1 MRSSRFSAILL
12 HPTSLPGPWGGG
24 DLGGAE
30 RFLDLLGAM
39 GQSGWQM
46 LPLGPT
52 GYGDSPYQLLSSFAL
67 NPMLAD
73 LDALRREG
81 WLDDADLHPAP
92 AGPTDRIDF
101 STAPSW
107 RAERLRRAADRFL
120 ARARAPARRTFDR
133 FCAAQAGWLD
143 DFALFMAIKEREG
156 GRAWTEWPAPLAR
169 RESAALSDAAREL
182 AAETARQQVIQHWLD
197 RQWRTLRRAARARDI
212 RLIGDMPI
220 FVAHD
225 SADVWAHPELFQL
238 DEAGRPRVIAGV
250 PPDYFS
256 ATGQRWGN
264 PLYDWPAHEADGFAW
279 WIARMRRALAWTDLV
294 RVDHFR
300 GFAAYWE
307 IPASEPTAV
316 RGRWVPAPGE
326 ALFHALRAAL
336 GRLPMWAED
345 LGVITPDVEELRDA
359 FRLPGMTVLPFAL
372 HRLLK
377 QPPRRPEA
385 GPVNRVIYTGTHD
398 NDTTVGWFRAATAP
412 GADPDDARACTALLD
427 YLGTDGREIH
437 RDLIRLAL
445 RSRAR
450 WAVIPLQD
458 VLGLGAEARMN
469 TPATTMGNWQW
480 RFEWRQCPPSLAGE
494 LAEEVRRSARLPSR
508 RGSGSIPSG
517 KDR

>member
-1 MRSSRFSAILL
+1 MASPRFSAILL
-12 HPTSLPGPWGGG
+12 HPTSLPGPAGSG
-24 DLGGAE
+24 DLGGAA
-30 RFLDLLGAM
+30 RFLDLLTAM
-39 GQSGWQM
+39 NQSGWQM

-52 GYGDSPYQLLSSFAL
+52 GYGSSPYQLLSSFAL

-81 WLDDADLHPAP
+81 WLDAADLQPSP
-92 AGPTDRIDF
+92 AGPSDRIDF
-101 STAPSW
+101 ATAPAW
-107 RAERLRRAADRFL
+107 RAERLQRAADQFLDHARAADRK
-120 ARARAPARRTFDR
+120 AWQR
-133 FCAAQAGWLD
+133 FCAAQADWLD
-143 DFALFMAIKEREG
+143 AYALFIALKAAHG
-156 GRAWTEWPAPLAR
+156 GVAWTDWPAPLAR
-169 RESAALSDAAREL
+169 REPAALAEAARTL
-182 AAETARQQVIQHWLD
+182 ARAVDRERVVQFWLD
-197 RQWRTLRRAARARDI
+197 RQWRALRRAARARGI

-225 SADVWAHPELFQL
+225 SADVWSHPELFQL
-238 DEAGRPRVIAGV
+238 DGAGQPRVIAGV

-264 PLYDWPAHEADGFAW
+264 PLYDWPAHESDGFAW
-279 WIARMRRALAWTDLV
+279 WIARMRRALTWIDLV

-372 HRLLK
+372 HRLLE

-385 GPVNRVIYTGTHD
+385 GPVRRVIYTGTHD
-398 NDTTVGWFRAATAP
+398 NNTTVGWFRAATAP
-412 GADPDDARACTALLD
+412 DADKGDARACAALLD
-427 YLGTDGREIH
+427 YLGTDGADIH
-437 RDLIRLAL
+437 GDLIRLAL

-450 WAVIPLQD
+450 WAVLPLQD
-458 VLGLGAEARMN
+458 VLGLGAGARMN
-469 TPATTMGNWQW
+469 TPATLHGNWQW
-480 RFEWRQCPPSLAGE
+480 RFDWEQVTPEVAAALA
-494 LAEEVRRSARLPSR
+494 AEVDRAGRRPTRLR
-508 RGSGSIPSG
+508 RG
-517 KDR
+517 KDSP